1 MGDVVEEPGLVSLPD
16 GDSGSAEDA
25 AHGVWLSEHVE
36 YHVISSKVQIRLQ

>member
-25 AHGVWLSEHVE
+25 GHSFGFGE
-36 YHVISSKVQIRLQ
+36 YVKHHCCNTK